1 MLPEEKVGI
10 IGWGSYIPR
19 WRMSVSEIV
28 RVWGFNPHEPESLAV
43 SEKSVAG
50 PDEDSVTMGWEAARN
65 ALRRAGVDP
74 SRIGAVWFGTESKP
88 YAVKP
93 SATIIAEALGITPN
107 TMASDLEFACRA
119 ASEALRIS
127 IGSIASGLIK
137 YALIIGSDTA
147 QANPGDVLEFTAS
160 SAATAIVTGP
170 REEAAAYFEAS
181 TSFVT
186 DTPDFW
192 RRDTKRFPLHGE
204 AFTGEPA
211 YFHHIVGAVKA
222 LFEKT
227 GLKPGDF
234 DYAIFHQPNG
244 TFPIR
249 VARVLGIPKEKVLP
263 GLVTPYIG
271 NSYNSSALIGLSRVL
286 DKAKPGE
293 RILLAPFGSGAGSDA
308 YSIVVTDRVVEKQ
321 SLAPTVDDYLSRKS
335 YVDYAVYARFRRLI
349 ERINTGASEPRIPPL
364 WRTRI
369 ERYRLKA
376 TRCRD
381 CGRVGYPASSTCRFC
396 GSENIE
402 YVELINEKARLVT
415 WTVIYSTMDGF
426 EEKKPV
432 VIGIVETIN
441 SKARITAPLTDILL
455 DELKPGLLL
464 EPVLRRISEGG
475 NAGLIH
481 YGVSMRPALK
491 Q

>member
-1 MLPEEKVGI
+1 MP
-10 IGWGSYIPR
+10 
-19 WRMSVSEIV
+19 
-28 RVWGFNPHEPESLAV
+28 
-43 SEKSVAG
+43 
-50 PDEDSVTMGWEAARN
+50 
-65 ALRRAGVDP
+65 P
-74 SRIGAVWFGTESKP
+74 S
-88 YAVKP
+88 
-93 SATIIAEALGITPN
+93 
-107 TMASDLEFACRA
+107 
-119 ASEALRIS
+119 
-127 IGSIASGLIK
+127 
-137 YALIIGSDTA
+137 
-147 QANPGDVLEFTAS
+147 
-160 SAATAIVTGP
+160 
-170 REEAAAYFEAS
+170 
-181 TSFVT
+181 
-186 DTPDFW
+186 
-192 RRDTKRFPLHGE
+192 
-204 AFTGEPA
+204 
-211 YFHHIVGAVKA
+211 
-222 LFEKT
+222 
-227 GLKPGDF
+227 
-234 DYAIFHQPNG
+234 
-244 TFPIR
+244 
-249 VARVLGIPKEKVLP
+249 
-263 GLVTPYIG
+263 
-271 NSYNSSALIGLSRVL
+271 
-286 DKAKPGE
+286 
-293 RILLAPFGSGAGSDA
+293 
-308 YSIVVTDRVVEKQ
+308 
-321 SLAPTVDDYLSRKS
+321 
-335 YVDYAVYARFRRLI
+335 
-349 ERINTGASEPRIPPL
+349 